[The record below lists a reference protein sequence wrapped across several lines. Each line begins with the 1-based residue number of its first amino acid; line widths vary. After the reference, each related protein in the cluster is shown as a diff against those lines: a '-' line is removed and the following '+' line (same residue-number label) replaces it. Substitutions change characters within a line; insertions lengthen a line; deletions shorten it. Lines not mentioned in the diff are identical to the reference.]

1 MQLNFLLDETKMFL
15 GGKTICKENLG
26 KVMTQKIALLSKS
39 FLAFRYVSTL
49 QDNSERRTIQSYDEI
64 ESIKTI
70 YD

>member
-1 MQLNFLLDETKMFL
+1 
-15 GGKTICKENLG
+15 
-26 KVMTQKIALLSKS
+26 MTQKIALLSKS